1 MLVKHKKE
9 LRWKDS
15 PEKESNFY
23 EKLCC
28 RGGSFPHKKGVIFK
42 GGGFPPKKM
51 KKTEVET
58 FPEKKD

>member
-1 MLVKHKKE
+1 MLVKYKKE

-42 GGGFPPKKM
+42 GGGFPQKKM
-51 KKTEVET
+51 QKN
-58 FPEKKD
+58 